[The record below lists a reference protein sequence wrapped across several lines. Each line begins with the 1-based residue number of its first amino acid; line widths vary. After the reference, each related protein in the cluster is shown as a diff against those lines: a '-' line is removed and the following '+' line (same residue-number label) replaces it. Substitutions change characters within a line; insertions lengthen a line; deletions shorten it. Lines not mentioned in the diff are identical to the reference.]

1 MKRQLLCLILAYFF
15 IYVLVLGVYWAF
27 KYAGGCAADWACVL
41 DEDRTIGILTL
52 TSYMLTPAL
61 AIGGFISWKIQH
73 NRGLLAEEAKHI
85 FLAVNNDLKN
95 LNQME
100 YLLEH
105 HNLKTD
111 ISDLSEQIQQTYQNL
126 RNGNLDIYADALVL
140 YEMSND
146 EKLAHIRHS
155 YHDAGLAL
163 LNDLKKL
170 KDGPITTSLQTQIE
184 QTLAR
189 KKDLNQP
196 FKQVLRQY
204 MIFK

>member
-170 KDGPITTSLQTQIE
+170 KDSPITNSLQTQIE
-184 QTLAR
+184 Q
-189 KKDLNQP
+189 N
-196 FKQVLRQY
+196 
-204 MIFK
+204 

>member
-41 DEDRTIGILTL
+41 DEDRIIGILTL

-140 YEMSND
+140 YEMSNA

-155 YHDAGLAL
+155 YHEAGLAL

-170 KDGPITTSLQTQIE
+170 KDGPITNSLQTQIE

>member
-1 MKRQLLCLILAYFF
+1 MKRQFLGLILAYFF

-111 ISDLSEQIQQTYQNL
+111 ISDLSAQIQQTYQNL
-126 RNGNLDIYADALVL
+126 RNGNLDNYADALVL

-155 YHDAGLAL
+155 YHAAGLAL
-163 LNDLKKL
+163 LNDLKQL
-170 KDGPITTSLQTQIE
+170 QDGPITASLKAQIK
-184 QTLAR
+184 QSLAH

>member
-126 RNGNLDIYADALVL
+126 RSANLDIYADALVL

-163 LNDLKKL
+163 LNDLKQL
-170 KDGPITTSLQTQIE
+170 QDGPITASLKAQIE
-184 QTLAR
+184 QSLAH